1 MRKSLHFKQRLILP
15 GGGVLFYSGD
25 VNDMISKTQIKYMSG
40 AASYARGL
48 DIYLD
53 GKVLDM
59 DVQDFGSYDEVVAS
73 VKGSGRNIYEVDVS
87 VDKEDNQIDN
97 IYCECPAYGEYDG
110 ICKHCVAVLL
120 EYNEYAARQQVDPQ
134 KLNQLKGVKK
144 GITMHTTPELAQLLQ
159 KQAVAK
165 SLPLIQG
172 STYGKVRL
180 EPYFDFDGRTFTVE
194 FKIGTN
200 KMYVLKDA
208 FSFDD
213 NMSDQTDYKYGKNLQ
228 FVHTIESFDEESK
241 PLAKF
246 ICKWADNN
254 RQFHRSSSYYG
265 YYMGSLEKVRHLDLA
280 GNELAEFLLLM
291 EGRILQGESVG
302 TRNKT
307 WEVTREHLPRK
318 ITITGMKQ
326 GIELKVSKFICAA
339 RTNQYRICF
348 FDKKI
353 YIENMEELLPVKD
366 FLDSLSLISGET
378 AFIENKDVP
387 AFCQELLPV
396 IQKFFKCRMVEF
408 DPENYGMIKPEFQF
422 YLDAPQENMITCG
435 ATVRYGDRE
444 FSLYTTDDIAIR
456 DMNKETVV
464 RNVIHKYSNA
474 FHPFE
479 QCAVI
484 ADDEEAEYEFLTE
497 GIPAL
502 QAVGEVFISDALKL
516 IEVRNS
522 PKITVG
528 VSLSGNLL
536 ELSMTAGD
544 MSREDL
550 IDILSRY
557 NKKKKFYRLKNGAF
571 VNAADSGLDTVEEL
585 RTGLQLTDKQM
596 KQDRIEVQKYRA
608 LYLDAQ
614 LKENPVVSAVK
625 DKSFKSLVR
634 NMKTVEDNDFEVPES
649 LDKVLRE
656 YQKRGFLWIKTLRH
670 NGFGGILADDM
681 GLGKTLQVIAFLLSE
696 FLERK
701 NTDIENITLKEATV
715 LNVQSETKSET
726 AEVQEADIDE
736 AMNGQT
742 GKLQRNTLII
752 APASLVYNWSSEIQR
767 FAPELTVRMVTGTAA
782 ERRMVLTEAGTEDIL
797 LTSYDLLKRD
807 ISEYEK
813 YQFQCEIIDEAQYIK
828 NANTQAAK
836 AVKEVQAEFKLA
848 LTGTPVENRLSELW
862 SIFDYLM
869 PGFLYSYKKF
879 REEVEIP
886 AVQNSD
892 EDAMKRLQKMIRP
905 FVLRRLK
912 KEVLTD
918 LPDKLEENMF
928 VQLTG
933 EQQKLYDAHVKRMM
947 LMLDKQSEE
956 EFKTSK
962 ITILAELTKLR
973 QICCDPSLV
982 FADYKADSAK
992 TEMCLNM
999 ICNAVASGHK
1009 ILLFSQFTT
1018 MLDHLANRLEEEKIS
1033 YYMLTGATSKE
1044 KRAQMV
1050 ESFNNDDT
1058 QVFCISLK
1066 AGGTGLNLTAADIV
1080 IHFDPWWNLA
1090 VQNQATDRAHRIGQ
1104 KNVVN
1109 VYKLI
1114 VKDTIEENIMKLQEK
1129 KRELADQ
1136 ILEGEGLN
1144 GSSLTRE
1151 ELMELLS
1158 GK

>member
-1 MRKSLHFKQRLILP
+1 
-15 GGGVLFYSGD
+15 
-25 VNDMISKTQIKYMSG
+25 MISKTQIRYMANSSSYSKG
-40 AASYARGL
+40 AELYAT
-48 DIYLD
+48 

-59 DVQDFGSYDEVVAS
+59 DVKNMGAFDEIVAS

-87 VDKEDNQIDN
+87 IDTENDEVDTC
-97 IYCECPAYGEYDG
+97 YCECRAYAEYG
-110 ICKHCVAVLL
+110 GLCKHCVAVLL
-120 EYNEYAARQQVDPQ
+120 QYNDYENDRDSYDYGQSVEKIVKGGLTHTIR
-134 KLNQLKGVKK
+134 KGVQ
-144 GITMHTTPELAQLLQ
+144 MHTTPELASLLQ

-180 EPYFDFDGRTFTVE
+180 EPYFNFDGRTFTVE
-194 FKIGTN
+194 FKIGIN

-208 FSFDD
+208 FSFDVHIANQD
-213 NMSDQTDYKYGKNLQ
+213 DYKYGKNLQ
-228 FVHTIESFDEESK
+228 FVHTIESFAEESR

-265 YYMGSLEKVRHLDLA
+265 YYMGTLEKVRHLELS

-291 EGRILQGESVG
+291 EGKTLQGESIG
-302 TRNKT
+302 TRNTT
-307 WEVTREHLPRK
+307 WEITREHLPRK
-318 ITITGMKQ
+318 MTITGAKQ
-326 GIELKVSKFICAA
+326 GIELKVSKFTCAA
-339 RTNQYRICF
+339 NTEQYKICF
-348 FDKKI
+348 YDKKI
-353 YIENMEELLPVKD
+353 YIENVEELLPVKD
-366 FLDSLSLISGET
+366 FLDSLSLIPGEK

-408 DPENYGMIKPEFQF
+408 HPENYGMVKPEFRF
-422 YLDAPQENMITCG
+422 YLDAPQENMVTCK
-435 ATVRYGDRE
+435 ATGKYGDRE
-444 FSLYTTDDIAIR
+444 FSLYTTDDIAAR
-456 DMNKETVV
+456 DMNRETVV

-474 FHPFE
+474 FNPFE

-484 ADDEEAEYEFLTE
+484 ADDEEMEYEFLTE
-497 GIPAL
+497 GIQAL
-502 QAVGEVFISDALKL
+502 QAVGEVFISDALRR

-522 PKITVG
+522 PKVTVG

-544 MSREDL
+544 ISKEEL

-585 RTGLQLTDKQM
+585 RAGLQLTDKQM
-596 KQDRIEVQKYRA
+596 KQDKIEVQKYRA

-634 NMKTVEDNDFEVPES
+634 NMKTIEDNDFEVPES

-656 YQKRGFLWIKTLRH
+656 YQKRGFLWIKTLNY

-696 FLERK
+696 FLERR
-701 NTDIENITLKEATV
+701 NTVVENIAVKETAM
-715 LNVQSETKSET
+715 LNMQSEIET
-726 AEVQEADIDE
+726 VEQACKAAEAQKTDGKKAD
-736 AMNGQT
+736 GQT

-752 APASLVYNWSSEIQR
+752 APASLVYNWSNEIQR
-767 FAPELTVRMVTGTAA
+767 FAPELTAKMVTGTAA
-782 ERRMVLTEAGTEDIL
+782 ERRQILAEADSEDIL

-807 ISEYEK
+807 ISEYEGYK
-813 YQFQCEIIDEAQYIK
+813 FRCEIIDEAQYIK

-836 AVKEVQAEFKLA
+836 AVKEVQADFRLA

-973 QICCDPSLV
+973 QICCDPSLI

-992 TEMCLNM
+992 VDMCLNM
-999 ICNAVASGHK
+999 ISNAVESGHK

-1018 MLDHLANRLEEEKIS
+1018 MLDHLAKRLEEEKIS
-1033 YYMLTGATSKE
+1033 YYMLTGSTSKE
-1044 KRAQMV
+1044 KRAWMV
-1050 ESFNNDDT
+1050 ENFNTDDT

-1114 VKDTIEENIMKLQEK
+1114 VKDTIEENILKLQEK

-1144 GSSLTRE
+1144 GGSFTKE

>member
-1 MRKSLHFKQRLILP
+1 
-15 GGGVLFYSGD
+15 
-25 VNDMISKTQIKYMSG
+25 MISKTQIRYMANSSSYSRG
-40 AASYARGL
+40 AELYAT
-48 DIYLD
+48 

-59 DVQDFGSYDEVVAS
+59 DVKNMGAFDEIVAS

-87 VDKEDNQIDN
+87 IDTENDEVDTC
-97 IYCECPAYGEYDG
+97 YCECRAYAEYG
-110 ICKHCVAVLL
+110 GLCKHCVAVLL
-120 EYNEYAARQQVDPQ
+120 QYNDYENDRDSYDYGQSVEKIVNGGLTHTIR
-134 KLNQLKGVKK
+134 KGVQ
-144 GITMHTTPELAQLLQ
+144 MHTKPELASLLQ

-180 EPYFDFDGRTFTVE
+180 EPYFNFDGRTFTVE
-194 FKIGTN
+194 FKIGIN

-208 FSFDD
+208 FSFDVHIANQD
-213 NMSDQTDYKYGKNLQ
+213 DYKYGKNLQ
-228 FVHTIESFDEESK
+228 FVHTIESFAEESR

-265 YYMGSLEKVRHLDLA
+265 YYMGTLEKVRHLELS

-291 EGRILQGESVG
+291 EGKTLQGESIG
-302 TRNKT
+302 TRNTT
-307 WEVTREHLPRK
+307 WEITREHLPRK
-318 ITITGMKQ
+318 MTITGAKQ
-326 GIELKVSKFICAA
+326 GIELKVSKFTCAA
-339 RTNQYRICF
+339 NTEQYKICF
-348 FDKKI
+348 YDKKI
-353 YIENMEELLPVKD
+353 YLENVEELLPVKD
-366 FLDSLSLISGET
+366 FLDSLSLIPGEK

-408 DPENYGMIKPEFQF
+408 HPENYGMVKPEFRF
-422 YLDAPQENMITCG
+422 YLDAPQENMVTCK
-435 ATVRYGDRE
+435 ATVKYGDRE
-444 FSLYTTDDIAIR
+444 FSLYTTDDIATR
-456 DMNKETVV
+456 DMNRETVV

-474 FHPFE
+474 FNPFE

-484 ADDEEAEYEFLTE
+484 ADDEEMEYEFLTE
-497 GIPAL
+497 GIQAL
-502 QAVGEVFISDALKL
+502 QAVGEVFISDALRR

-522 PKITVG
+522 PKVTVG
-528 VSLSGNLL
+528 VFLSGNLL

-544 MSREDL
+544 ISKEEL

-585 RTGLQLTDKQM
+585 RAGLQLTDKQM
-596 KQDRIEVQKYRA
+596 KQDKIEVQKYRA

-634 NMKTVEDNDFEVPES
+634 NMKTIEDNDFEVPES

-656 YQKRGFLWIKTLRH
+656 YQKRGFLWIKTLNY

-696 FLERK
+696 FLERR
-701 NTDIENITLKEATV
+701 NTVVENIAVKETAM
-715 LNVQSETKSET
+715 LNMQSEIET
-726 AEVQEADIDE
+726 VEQACKAAEAQKTDGKKAD
-736 AMNGQT
+736 GQT

-752 APASLVYNWSSEIQR
+752 APASLVYNWSNEIQR
-767 FAPELTVRMVTGTAA
+767 FAPELTAKMVTGTAA
-782 ERRMVLTEAGTEDIL
+782 ERRQILAEADSEDIL

-807 ISEYEK
+807 ISEYEEYK
-813 YQFQCEIIDEAQYIK
+813 FRCEIIDEAQYIK

-836 AVKEVQAEFKLA
+836 AVKEVQADFRLA

-973 QICCDPSLV
+973 QICCDPSLI
-982 FADYKADSAK
+982 FTDYKADSAK
-992 TEMCLNM
+992 VDMCLNM
-999 ICNAVASGHK
+999 ISNAVESGHK

-1018 MLDHLANRLEEEKIS
+1018 MLDHLAKRLEEEKIS
-1033 YYMLTGATSKE
+1033 YYMLTGSTGKE

-1050 ESFNNDDT
+1050 ENFNTDDT

-1114 VKDTIEENIMKLQEK
+1114 VKDTIEENIVKLQEK

-1144 GSSLTRE
+1144 GGSFTKE

>member
-1 MRKSLHFKQRLILP
+1 
-15 GGGVLFYSGD
+15 
-25 VNDMISKTQIKYMSG
+25 MISKTQIKYMSG

-208 FSFDD
+208 FSFDN

-435 ATVRYGDRE
+435 ATVGYGDRE

-502 QAVGEVFISDALKL
+502 QAVGEVFISDALKR

-550 IDILSRY
+550 LDILSRY

-681 GLGKTLQVIAFLLSE
+681 GLGKTLQVIALLTAFYQEKTEQKAAGNEGGGSE
-696 FLERK
+696 LP
-701 NTDIENITLKEATV
+701 LP
-715 LNVQSETKSET
+715 S
-726 AEVQEADIDE
+726 
-736 AMNGQT
+736 
-742 GKLQRNTLII
+742 LIVC
-752 APASLVYNWSSEIQR
+752 PASLVYNWGQEFARFSPEIR
-767 FAPELTVRMVTGTAA
+767 VLLIAGTAK
-782 ERRMVLTEAGTEDIL
+782 ERQEQLEEQMRMEASERAQVII
-797 LTSYDLLKRD
+797 TSYDLLKRD
-807 ISEYEK
+807 RAAYLGRTFEY
-813 YQFQCEIIDEAQYIK
+813 EIIDEAQVIK
-828 NANTQAAK
+828 NAKTQGAK
-836 AVKEVQAEFKLA
+836 AVKEISANVRFA

-862 SIFDYLM
+862 SIFDFLM
-869 PGFLYSYKKF
+869 PGFLYSYRKF
-879 REEVEIP
+879 RERYELPIVKNQDPE
-886 AVQNSD
+886 ALT
-892 EDAMKRLQKMIRP
+892 ALRRMTGP

-912 KEVLTD
+912 KDVLRE
-918 LPDKLEENMF
+918 LPGKEERI
-928 VQLTG
+928 VYSAASG
-933 EQQKLYDAHVKRMM
+933 RQQKLYTASALKLKEALAGGAWSGNGKLEVLSQ
-947 LMLDKQSEE
+947 LMR
-956 EFKTSK
+956 
-962 ITILAELTKLR
+962 LR
-973 QICCDPSLV
+973 QICCDPALC
-982 FADYKADSAK
+982 FEDYTGESAK
-992 TEMCLNM
+992 LETCVSL
-999 ICNAVASGHK
+999 IASASAAGHK
-1009 ILLFSQFTT
+1009 ILLFSQFAS
-1018 MLDHLANRLEEEKIS
+1018 MLERIRERLLQEGISSHLLV
-1033 YYMLTGATSKE
+1033 GATPKE
-1044 KRAQMV
+1044 ERSRMV
-1050 ESFNNDDT
+1050 QAFALDEVP
-1058 QVFCISLK
+1058 VFLISLK

-1080 IHFDPWWNLA
+1080 IHYDPWWNVA
-1090 VQNQATDRAHRIGQ
+1090 AQNQATDRAYWIGQ
-1104 KNVVN
+1104 EKPVT

-1114 VKDTIEENIMKLQEK
+1114 LKDTIEENLLKLQNAK
-1129 KRELADQ
+1129 LALAAQ
-1136 ILEGEGLN
+1136 VGSEGMV
-1144 GSSLTRE
+1144 SLGDLSQN
-1151 ELMELLS
+1151 ELMELFEQNP
-1158 GK
+1158 

>member
-1 MRKSLHFKQRLILP
+1 
-15 GGGVLFYSGD
+15 
-25 VNDMISKTQIKYMSG
+25 MITNALIKYMAG
-40 AASYARGL
+40 AAVYARGESV
-48 DIYLD
+48 YLE

-59 DVQDFGSYDEVVAS
+59 DVQDCGASDEIIAS

-87 VDKEDNQIDN
+87 VDKENDAVDGF
-97 IYCECPAYGEYDG
+97 YCDCPAYGEYDG
-110 ICKHCVAVLL
+110 LCKHCVAVLL
-120 EYNEYAARQQVDPQ
+120 EYKERTAWSQMDAKVLDN
-134 KLNQLKGVKK
+134 LKGVKK
-144 GITMHTTPELAQLLQ
+144 GMTMHTTPELAQLLQ

-172 STYGKVRL
+172 STYGKVKL

-194 FKIGTN
+194 FKIGIN

-208 FSFDD
+208 FSFDAHIANQD
-213 NMSDQTDYKYGKNLQ
+213 DYKYGKNLQ

-246 ICKWADNN
+246 ICKWADRN

-265 YYMGSLEKVRHLDLA
+265 YYMGTLEKVRHLDLS
-280 GNELAEFLLLM
+280 GNELAEFLFLM
-291 EGRILQGESVG
+291 EGRTLQGESIG
-302 TRNKT
+302 TRNTT
-307 WEVTREHLPRK
+307 WEITREHLPRK
-318 ITITGMKQ
+318 ITITGAKQ
-326 GIELKVSKFICAA
+326 GIELKVSKFTCAA
-339 RTNQYRICF
+339 NTEQYKICF
-348 FDKKI
+348 YDKKI
-353 YIENMEELLPVKD
+353 YIENVEELLPVKD
-366 FLDSLSLISGET
+366 FLDSLDLISGEK

-408 DPENYGMIKPEFQF
+408 DPENYGMIKPEFLF
-422 YLDAPQENMITCG
+422 YLDAPQENMVTCK
-435 ATVRYGDRE
+435 ATVKYGDRE
-444 FSLYTTDDIAIR
+444 FSLYTTDDIATR

-474 FHPFE
+474 FNPFE

-484 ADDEEAEYEFLTE
+484 ADDEELEYEFLTE
-497 GIPAL
+497 GILAL
-502 QAVGEVFISDALKL
+502 QAVGEVFISDALKR

-522 PKITVG
+522 PKVTVG

-544 MSREDL
+544 MSREEL

-585 RTGLQLTDKQM
+585 KTGLQLTDKQM
-596 KQDRIEVQKYRA
+596 KQDKIEVQKYRA

-634 NMKTVEDNDFEVPES
+634 NMKTIEDNDFEVPDS

-656 YQKRGFLWIKTLRH
+656 YQKRGFLWIKTLRN

-696 FLERK
+696 FLERR
-701 NTDIENITLKEATV
+701 NADGENVTVKETAV
-715 LNVQSETKSET
+715 LNKQSETKTEIV
-726 AEVQEADIDE
+726 EV
-736 AMNGQT
+736 
-742 GKLQRNTLII
+742 QRNTLIV

-767 FAPELTVRMVTGTAA
+767 FAPELTAKMVTGTAA
-782 ERRMVLTEAGTEDIL
+782 ERKKILAEAEPEDIL

-836 AVKEVQAEFKLA
+836 AVKEVQADFRLA

-956 EFKTSK
+956 EFKSSK

-982 FADYKADSAK
+982 FTDYKADSAK
-992 TEMCLNM
+992 VDMCLNM
-999 ICNAVASGHK
+999 ISNAVESGHK

-1018 MLDHLANRLEEEKIS
+1018 MLDHLAKRLEEEKIS
-1033 YYMLTGATSKE
+1033 YYMLTGSTSKE

-1050 ESFNNDDT
+1050 ENFNKDET

-1114 VKDTIEENIMKLQEK
+1114 VKDTIEENIVKLQEK

-1144 GSSLTRE
+1144 GGSFTRE

>member
-1 MRKSLHFKQRLILP
+1 
-15 GGGVLFYSGD
+15 
-25 VNDMISKTQIKYMSG
+25 MISKTQIRYMANSSSYSRG
-40 AASYARGL
+40 AELYAT
-48 DIYLD
+48 

-59 DVQDFGSYDEVVAS
+59 DVKNMGAFDEIVAS

-87 VDKEDNQIDN
+87 IDTENDEVDTC
-97 IYCECPAYGEYDG
+97 YCECRAYAEYG
-110 ICKHCVAVLL
+110 GLCKHCVAVLL
-120 EYNEYAARQQVDPQ
+120 QYNDYENDMDSYDYGQSVEKIVKGGLTHTIR
-134 KLNQLKGVKK
+134 KGVQ
-144 GITMHTTPELAQLLQ
+144 MYTTPELAALLQ

-194 FKIGTN
+194 FKIGIN

-208 FSFDD
+208 FSFDNHIANQD
-213 NMSDQTDYKYGKNLQ
+213 DYKYGKNLQ
-228 FVHTIESFDEESK
+228 FVHTIESFAEESR

-254 RQFHRSSSYYG
+254 RQFHRYSSYYG
-265 YYMGSLEKVRHLDLA
+265 YYMGILEKVRHLELS
-280 GNELAEFLLLM
+280 GNELTEFLLLM
-291 EGRILQGESVG
+291 EGRTFQGESTG
-302 TRNKT
+302 TRNTT
-307 WEVTREHLPRK
+307 WEITREHLPRK
-318 ITITGMKQ
+318 ITITGVKQ
-326 GIELKVSKFICAA
+326 GIELKVSKFTCAA
-339 RTNQYRICF
+339 NTEQYKICF
-348 FDKKI
+348 YDKKI
-353 YIENMEELLPVKD
+353 YLENVEELLPVKD
-366 FLDSLSLISGET
+366 FLNSLSLIPGEK

-408 DPENYGMIKPEFQF
+408 HPENYGMIQPEFQF
-422 YLDAPQENMITCG
+422 YLDASQENMVTCK
-435 ATVRYGDRE
+435 ATVKYGDRE
-444 FSLYTTDDIAIR
+444 FSLYTTDDIATR
-456 DMNKETVV
+456 DMNRETVV

-474 FHPFE
+474 FNPVE

-484 ADDEEAEYEFLTE
+484 ADDEELEYEFLTE
-497 GIPAL
+497 GIMAL
-502 QAVGEVFISDALKL
+502 QSVGEVFISDALKR

-544 MSREDL
+544 ISREEL

-585 RTGLQLTDKQM
+585 RAGLQLTDKQI
-596 KQDRIEVQKYRA
+596 KQDKIEVQKYRA

-634 NMKTVEDNDFEVPES
+634 NMKTIEDNDFEVPES

-656 YQKRGFLWIKTLRH
+656 YQKRGFLWIKTLNY

-696 FLERK
+696 FLERR
-701 NTDIENITLKEATV
+701 NTVIENIAVKE
-715 LNVQSETKSET
+715 
-726 AEVQEADIDE
+726 
-736 AMNGQT
+736 T

-767 FAPELTVRMVTGTAA
+767 FAPELTAKMVTGTAA
-782 ERRMVLTEAGTEDIL
+782 ERRQILAEADSEDIL

-807 ISEYEK
+807 ISEYEGYK
-813 YQFQCEIIDEAQYIK
+813 FRCEIIDEAQYIK

-836 AVKEVQAEFKLA
+836 AVKEVQADFRLA

-869 PGFLYSYKKF
+869 PGFLYSYNKF

-933 EQQKLYDAHVKRMM
+933 EQQRLYDAHVKRMM

-973 QICCDPSLV
+973 QICCDPSLI
-982 FADYKADSAK
+982 FTDYKADSAK
-992 TEMCLNM
+992 VDMCLNM
-999 ICNAVASGHK
+999 ISNAVESGHK

-1018 MLDHLANRLEEEKIS
+1018 MLDHLAKRLEEEKIS
-1033 YYMLTGATSKE
+1033 YYMLTGSTSKE
-1044 KRAQMV
+1044 KRARMV
-1050 ESFNNDDT
+1050 ENFNTDDT

-1114 VKDTIEENIMKLQEK
+1114 VKDTIEENIVKLQEK

-1144 GSSLTRE
+1144 GGSFTKE